1 MTAAD
6 RLAQAAKALET
17 ALGKTWLR
25 AGEPPQPCHIIR
37 CDDETIVD
45 LRAALAAYEASKK
58 RCETCG
64 GDGWILVRE
73 GADGPAIDTA
83 DCPDC
88 ASGKE
93 TR

>member
-6 RLAQAAKALET
+6 RLAQAAKAYLPSEHDERRCEAVFDGDKPCTCGHDALE
-17 ALGKTWLR
+17 
-25 AGEPPQPCHIIR
+25 
-37 CDDETIVD
+37 
-45 LRAALAAYEASKK
+45 AALAAYESSKK